1 MPLSIYVLVVMFHVN
16 AGTQLTMHDFPDKAS
31 CLAAKAYISNI
42 TEARGAMGLESIGC
56 IPKQKEDK

>member
-1 MPLSIYVLVVMFHVN
+1 MPLNFYVLIVMFHVN

-31 CLAAKAYISNI
+31 CLAAKSYIVKI

-56 IPKQKEDK
+56 IPQKKEAK

>member
-1 MPLSIYVLVVMFHVN
+1 MFHVN

-31 CLAAKAYISNI
+31 CLAAKAYIVKI

-56 IPKQKEDK
+56 IPKDEKIK